1 MFIYVLVGLKRPAAM
16 LLLLLFVAFEGV
28 EMFNQTLDRA
38 EAGDQVGALMRGI
51 KREDVRRGHVL
62 AKPGTV
68 SMHNHF
74 AAQVAGVDFTDN
86 RLHVESTYTSILCW
100 LC

>member
-1 MFIYVLVGLKRPAAM
+1 MFIYALVGLKRPAAVLS
-16 LLLLLFVAFEGV
+16 LLCVAFAGV

-74 AAQVAGVDFTDN
+74 AAQVAGIDFTDI
-86 RLHVESTYTSILCW
+86 RLHVESTYTRISCW